1 MRLPVV
7 AALSAALVC
16 LVPAAGAVPPGVL
29 AAFDAYMDAVEANDL
44 AGAVPHAEA
53 AWQAASQGGVDA
65 ETLAVLAENRAEIYV
80 LTGDHARA
88 GAAWQDLAGVL
99 EQDGVEAEERARAH
113 VSAAVQ
119 YALARD
125 LPAAITA
132 ADAAIALYP
141 EDAVSNRL
149 FLALRVKAVSE
160 WARGQLGPAG
170 EAADRAMRVR
180 EQIGASVDSTTM
192 TTAMIAAVHHVLGRN
207 RVDAAFYISVASD
220 LAAVLPAEV
229 ENRLMLWG
237 WSSFLRSL
245 LSDTEREALFERRF
259 NSALLDFDDPGRE
272 ERERAQEA
280 EGVEDARPLHRDH
293 PRYPQQMLERGVN
306 GVAVVMFDVTEEGR
320 PDNVRVVMSIPHA
333 DFGREG
339 VRAVQRWRYTPRIE
353 NGVAVRREGVVT
365 SFDYQ
370 ISN

>member
-1 MRLPVV
+1 MQKIII
-7 AALSAALVC
+7 AALAALCVS
-16 LVPAAGAVPPGVL
+16 AGGYAIPPGVL

-44 AGAVPHAEA
+44 VGAVPHAEA
-53 AWQAASQGGVDA
+53 AWQAASRGGVDT

-99 EQDGVEAEERARAH
+99 EQDNAEAEERARAY

-132 ADAAIALYP
+132 ADAAIVLYP
-141 EDAVSNRL
+141 QDAVSNRL

-160 WARGQLGPAG
+160 WAQGQLGPAG
-170 EAADRAMRVR
+170 VAADRAMRVR

-192 TTAMIAAVHHVLGRN
+192 TTAMIAAVHHILGRN
-207 RVDAAFYISVASD
+207 RVDAAFYISIASD
-220 LAAVLPAEV
+220 LAAVLPADD

-245 LSDTEREALFERRF
+245 LSDTEREALYERRF
-259 NSALLDFDDPGRE
+259 NSALLDFDDPGRQ
-272 ERERAQEA
+272 ERERAQE
-280 EGVEDARPLHRDH
+280 EGVEDARPLRRDH

-320 PDNVRVVMSIPHA
+320 PENVRVAMSIPHA
-333 DFGREG
+333 DFGREA
-339 VRAVQRWRYTPRIE
+339 VRAVQRWRYTPRTE

-370 ISN
+370 ISQ